1 VSCLVIHFSQE
12 EEEEEEEEEAALD
25 LLELWNHLCGDID
38 I

>member
-1 VSCLVIHFSQE
+1 VSCLVIHFSQ
-12 EEEEEEEEEAALD
+12 EEEEEEEAALD

>member
-1 VSCLVIHFSQE
+1 VSCLVIHFSQ
-12 EEEEEEEEEAALD
+12 EEEEEEEEAALD

>member
-1 VSCLVIHFSQE
+1 VSCLVIHFSQ
-12 EEEEEEEEEAALD
+12 EEEEEEAALD

>member
-1 VSCLVIHFSQE
+1 VSCLVIHFSQ